1 MFFFGPAL
9 LMDGSVVEILLAVAV
24 GLISVF
30 CIATAVVGY
39 FLQPLGAL
47 GRLTM
52 AASGLLLMYQSLV
65 TNLIGIG
72 LLAAIFFLTRQ
83 QANPVQNP

>member
-1 MFFFGPAL
+1 
-9 LMDGSVVEILLAVAV
+9 MDGSVVEILLAVAV